1 MNHNVSLS
9 WPTDYLAE
17 PNVARDV
24 IAFDM
29 TLDHPCQ
36 EIWDILQTP
45 DRYPRFFRGLGS
57 CEQVSG
63 KARQFEVRL
72 STSHGAVVVHEMRQT
87 VLRPGKEMRLDA
99 TQMSRCFVAIRVT
112 PETGGT
118 RIALRIFAVGELHPD
133 LAKAGDRAVQN
144 WAREGLLRISDY
156 LEGKQSSL
164 LVNMGDAHSLHLSV
178 VKTMLVSGVVRASR
192 PDLGIRQL
200 NSLAKWG
207 FTLAGGLGAAAA
219 RSPRQIASV
228 DRSGTLTYGD
238 MAERTTCIASGLAA
252 GGYTKDSKF
261 AILARNHSAMVECM
275 VAASKLGA
283 DLVMLNTGLAARAI
297 EEIINHNAVD
307 AIFVDDDLEP
317 QVRYIPIEIPRIST
331 HPNSIVPQRR
341 SVADLIAAGA
351 GARPMAP
358 PKQPGK
364 LVLLT
369 SGTTGTPKG
378 ARRPTPPGF
387 GAIAAMLSRMPLRR
401 DEVMLL
407 AAPLFHAWG
416 LAALQVSTP
425 LVATVVLLERFD
437 AEECLKTVAQ
447 QRCTVLVLVPVM
459 LQRILQ
465 LPADVINQ
473 YDTSSLKVVAS
484 SGSPISGASVIK
496 FMDTFGDILYNFY
509 GSTEVS
515 WATIADPVDLRLAPT
530 TAGRPPLGTRI
541 AILDQDGNP
550 LPVGAVGRIFVGNDM
565 LFDGYTN
572 AASPAIEDQLM
583 DTGDLG
589 YLDAGGRLFVA
600 GRDDEMIISGGENVF
615 PRPVEEAIAN
625 LPQVA
630 EVAVVGVPD
639 PEFGQRLAA
648 FVVRAEGASLDEAMV
663 KDYVRNRLSRFSIPR
678 DVTFV
683 SQLPRTATGKVLK
696 RQLTDG
702 QYPLETGWPG

>member
-1 MNHNVSLS
+1 MNHTVFTQVAYEQ
-9 WPTDYLAE
+9 PGRT
-17 PNVARDV
+17 NVARDV

-29 TLDHPCQ
+29 TLDHSCLD
-36 EIWDILQTP
+36 IWGILQAP
-45 DRYPRFFRGLGS
+45 DWYPRFFGGLGS

-63 KARQFEVRL
+63 NAQEFDVRL
-72 STSHGAVVVHEMRQT
+72 STPRGAVIAHEMRQT
-87 VLRPGKEMRLDA
+87 LRRSSMLMWFHA
-99 TQMSRCFVAIRVT
+99 TQVSHCFVSIRLT
-112 PETGGT
+112 PEAGGT
-118 RIALRIFAVGELHPD
+118 RIAVRIFGVGLLHPD
-133 LAKAGDRAVQN
+133 LAKASDGAVRN
-144 WAREGLLRISDY
+144 WVREGLLRISDY

-164 LVNMGDAHSLHLSV
+164 LVNIGDGHSLHLSV
-178 VKTMLVSGVVRASR
+178 LKTMIVSGVVRASR
-192 PDLGIRQL
+192 PDRGLRQL

-219 RSPRQIASV
+219 RSPHNIASV
-228 DRSGTLTYGD
+228 DRYGTATYAD
-238 MAERTTCIASGLAA
+238 MAERTACIASGLAA
-252 GGYTKDSKF
+252 GGFTGDSKF
-261 AILARNHSAMVECM
+261 AVLARNHSAMVECM

-283 DLVMLNTGLAARAI
+283 DLVLLNTGLAARAI
-297 EEIINHNAVD
+297 DEIVKRNPVD
-307 AIFVDDDLEP
+307 AIFVDGDLEP
-317 QVRYIPIEIPRIST
+317 QVRYLPAEVPRIST
-331 HPNSIVPQRR
+331 HPNSVVPQRR
-341 SVADLIAAGA
+341 SIDDLISAGA
-351 GARPMAP
+351 GAEPVAP

-364 LVLLT
+364 LTVLT

-387 GAIAAMLSRMPLRR
+387 GAIAAMLSRMPLRH

-407 AAPLFHAWG
+407 SAPLFHSWG
-416 LAALQVSTP
+416 LAALQLSTP
-425 LVATVVLLERFD
+425 LLATVVLMERFD
-437 AEECLKTVAQ
+437 AEECLKTIAL
-447 QRCTVLVLVPVM
+447 QRCTVLILVPVM
-459 LQRILQ
+459 LQRMLE
-465 LPADVINQ
+465 LPAAVVNR
-473 YDTSSLKVVAS
+473 YDTSSLRVVAS

-515 WATIADPVDLRLAPT
+515 WATIADPIDLRVAPT

-541 AILDQDGNP
+541 AILGQDGNP

-572 AASPAIEDQLM
+572 AASPAIENQLM

-589 YLDAGGRLFVA
+589 YLDASGRLFVA

-615 PRPVEEAIAN
+615 PRPVEEAIAF

-630 EVAVVGVPD
+630 DVAVVGVPD

-648 FVVRAEGASLDEAMV
+648 FVVRAEGASLDEEMV

-683 SQLPRTATGKVLK
+683 NQLPRTATGKILK
-696 RQLTDG
+696 RHLIDG
-702 QYPLETGWPG
+702 RFPLETGWPG

>member
-1 MNHNVSLS
+1 M
-9 WPTDYLAE
+9 
-17 PNVARDV
+17 AREV
-24 IAFDM
+24 IALDM
-29 TLDHPCQ
+29 TLDHSCLD
-36 EIWDILQTP
+36 IWGILQEP
-45 DRYPRFFRGLGS
+45 DLYPRFFRGLGS
-57 CEQVSG
+57 CEQISG
-63 KARQFEVRL
+63 EAQQFELRL
-72 STSHGAVVVHEMRQT
+72 STSRGDAAVHQ
-87 VLRPGKEMRLDA
+87 MRLTLRQSSLLMWLHA
-99 TQMSRCFVAIRVT
+99 TQLSGCFVSIRLT
-112 PETGGT
+112 PEEGGT
-118 RIALRIFAVGELHPD
+118 QIAMRIFGVGLLHPD
-133 LAKAGDRAVQN
+133 LAKASDGAVRS
-144 WAREGLLRISDY
+144 WVKEGLLRVSDY
-156 LEGKQSSL
+156 LDGKQSSL
-164 LVNMGDAHSLHLSV
+164 LANMGDGRSLHLSV
-178 VKTMLVSGVVRASR
+178 LRTMITSGVVRASR
-192 PDLGIRQL
+192 PDRGLRQL

-219 RSPRQIASV
+219 RSPQSVASV
-228 DRSGTLTYGD
+228 DRYGTTTYAD
-238 MAERTTCIASGLAA
+238 MAQRTTCLASGLAA
-252 GGYTKDSKF
+252 EGFTNESKF
-261 AILARNHSAMVECM
+261 AVLARNHSAMVECM

-283 DLVMLNTGLAARAI
+283 DLVLLNTGLAARAI
-297 EEIINHNAVD
+297 EEIINNNAVD

-317 QVRYIPIEIPRIST
+317 QVRYLPVEIPRIST
-331 HPNSIVPQRR
+331 HPNSVVPQRR
-341 SVADLIAAGA
+341 SIDDLITAGA
-351 GARPMAP
+351 GAEPVAP

-364 LVLLT
+364 LIVLT

-407 AAPLFHAWG
+407 SAPLFHAWG

-425 LVATVVLLERFD
+425 LLPTVVLMERFD
-437 AEECLKTVAQ
+437 AEECLKTIAL
-447 QRCTVLVLVPVM
+447 QRCTVLILVPVM
-459 LQRILQ
+459 LQRILE
-465 LPADVINQ
+465 LPADVVSR
-473 YDTSSLKVVAS
+473 YDTSSLRVVAS

-515 WATIADPVDLRLAPT
+515 WATIADPTDLRLAPT

-541 AILDQDGNP
+541 AILGPAGDP
-550 LPVGAVGRIFVGNDM
+550 LPIGAVGRIFVGNDM

-589 YLDAGGRLFVA
+589 YLDASGRLFIA

-615 PRPVEEAIAN
+615 PRPVEEAIAA

-630 EVAVVGVPD
+630 DVAVVGVAD

-648 FVVRAEGASLDEAMV
+648 FVVRAEGATLDEKMV

-683 SQLPRTATGKVLK
+683 NELPRTATGKILK
-696 RQLTDG
+696 RQLTQG
-702 QYPLETGWPG
+702 QFPLETGWPG

>member
-1 MNHNVSLS
+1 LADKRSGR
-9 WPTDYLAE
+9 TD
-17 PNVARDV
+17 VARDV

-29 TLDHPCQ
+29 KLDHSCQ
-36 EIWDILQTP
+36 EVWRLLQAP
-45 DRYPRFFRGLGS
+45 DWYPRFFRGLGS
-57 CEQVSG
+57 CERVSG
-63 KARQFEVRL
+63 KAQEFEVRL
-72 STSHGAVVVHEMRQT
+72 STPRGAFVVHEMRQT
-87 VLRPGKEMRLDA
+87 VRRSGMEMRLEA
-99 TQMSRCFVAIRVT
+99 TQMSHCFVSIRLT
-112 PETGGT
+112 PEAGGT
-118 RIALRIFAVGELHPD
+118 RIALRIFAVGLLHPE
-133 LAKAGDRAVQN
+133 LAKAGDGAIQN
-144 WAREGLLRISDY
+144 WVREGLSRISDY
-156 LEGKQSSL
+156 LAGKPSSV
-164 LVNMGDAHSLHLSV
+164 LVNMGDGHSLQLSIA
-178 VKTMLVSGVVRASR
+178 KTMIVSGVVRASR
-192 PDLGIRQL
+192 PDRGLRQL

-219 RSPRQIASV
+219 RSPSQIASI
-228 DRSGTLTYGD
+228 DRYGPLTFGE
-238 MAERTTCIASGLAA
+238 MAERTSGLASGLTAA
-252 GGYTKDSKF
+252 GFSKNSKF
-261 AILARNHSAMVECM
+261 AVLARNHSAMVECM

-283 DLVMLNTGLAARAI
+283 DMVLLNTGLAARAI
-297 EEIINHNAVD
+297 EEIVERHAVD
-307 AIFVDDDLEP
+307 AIFVDDDCES
-317 QVRYIPIEIPRIST
+317 QVRYLRPEISRIST
-331 HPNSIVPQRR
+331 HPDSAVPQRH
-341 SVADLIAAGA
+341 SIEELVSAGA
-351 GARPMAP
+351 GAKAVAP

-364 LVLLT
+364 LVVLT

-425 LVATVVLLERFD
+425 ILATVVLIERFD
-437 AEECLKTVAQ
+437 AEECLKTIAL
-447 QRCTVLVLVPVM
+447 QRCTALVLVPVM
-459 LQRILQ
+459 LQRILE
-465 LPADVINQ
+465 LPADVIDR

-484 SGSPISGASVIK
+484 SGSPIAGATVLE

-515 WATIADPVDLRLAPT
+515 WATIADPTDLRLAPT

-541 AILDQDGNP
+541 AILGPNGDP

-572 AASPAIEDQLM
+572 AVSPAIEEQLM

-589 YLDAGGRLFVA
+589 FLDASGRLFIA

-615 PRPVEEAIAN
+615 PRPVEEAIAA

-648 FVVRAEGASLDEAMV
+648 FVVRAKGASLDEEMV
-663 KDYVRNRLSRFSIPR
+663 KGYVRNRLSRFSIPR

-702 QYPLETGWPG
+702 QFPLGTGWPD